1 MAPRWRDETPLQKEG
16 SARRSL
22 LGLGRIV
29 PVAGLA
35 LAPWRRATRLPGAS
49 QGQNPLGLSGYG
61 CSRDIEEGAYFG
73 QRRDLRRAVADNTV
87 LYAARYIPDFP
98 HRSLESR

>member
-1 MAPRWRDETPLQKEG
+1 MVPRWRDETPLQKEG

-22 LGLGRIV
+22 LGSSRIV

-49 QGQNPLGLSGYG
+49 QGQNPLRLSGY
-61 CSRDIEEGAYFG
+61 CCLHTI
-73 QRRDLRRAVADNTV
+73 
-87 LYAARYIPDFP
+87 
-98 HRSLESR
+98 

>member
-22 LGLGRIV
+22 LGSSRIV

-35 LAPWRRATRLPGAS
+35 LAPWRQATRLPGAS
-49 QGQNPLGLSGYG
+49 QGQNPLRLSGY
-61 CSRDIEEGAYFG
+61 CCLLTI
-73 QRRDLRRAVADNTV
+73 
-87 LYAARYIPDFP
+87 
-98 HRSLESR
+98 